1 MTRYTA
7 MKCPCGHPTCK
18 AWMVDPVAAVQSVRF
33 TEAQARAVAATALAT
48 GLLMWAGLA
57 CLAVCVA
64 HFF

>member
-33 TEAQARAVAATALAT
+33 TEAQARAVAALLNEMET
-48 GLLMWAGLA
+48 GEKEDDGVKW
-57 CLAVCVA
+57 
-64 HFF
+64 